1 MELDGEQEA
10 EAAVV
15 AEAAARP
22 CHRRTSSMVLC

>member
-10 EAAVV
+10 EAAAV